1 MKLKTFILIS
11 VFLIVSGCATIGK
24 DFSSENISRIETG
37 KTTKQD
43 IQDMFGEPWRT
54 GVENGSK
61 TWTYG
66 FYKYR
71 AIGDSSTKDLV
82 VKFSKQGT
90 VDSYNFNT
98 TEPEEK

>member
-1 MKLKTFILIS
+1 MRLKTFILIS
-11 VFLIVSGCATIGK
+11 VFLFVSGCATIGK

-37 KTTKQD
+37 TTTKQD

-66 FYKYR
+66 YYKYR
-71 AIGDSSTKDLV
+71 SIGESSTKDLV
-82 VKFSKQGT
+82 VKFNKDGT

-98 TEPEEK
+98 TEPDKE